1 MGKTLFV
8 LDSSCDGHSV
18 FFDLL
23 ASITPFLEGAPQ
35 SFDGVSLSFI
45 NRQKNAVLRSEERR
59 RGVVGL
65 LGRRDFWSLVVA
77 AGGPGVEVGPGW
89 KTCV

>member
-1 MGKTLFV
+1 M
-8 LDSSCDGHSV
+8 LDSSWDGYSV

-45 NRQKNAVLRSEERR
+45 NRQKNAVLRSEDRR

-77 AGGPGVEVGPGW
+77 AGDPGLRWVGPGW